1 MMGLSFNFVEK
12 VNVDARDVSAS
23 EDHTSLNTELK
34 PQSKPQSN
42 EKKPLMILGPSGVGK
57 DTMIDMLKKKYKDV
71 FFKLPSYTTREK
83 RPKEEEGADYF
94 FVSKEEFKKMESQGE
109 LFGIQ
114 VYNNNFYA
122 SDKSRLRELINKGDK
137 IIILN
142 YNIET
147 ANRIKNEFDFN
158 FVAILPPSDGEL
170 RKRLINRGT
179 KPEEIENRMDNSL
192 REKSLI
198 DRANY
203 IDFKVVNDDVN
214 KCLSKLEK
222 CFKEL
227 YPEIF

>member
-1 MMGLSFNFVEK
+1 MSFSFVEK
-12 VNVDARDVSAS
+12 RFVDAHDVSAS
-23 EDHTSLNTELK
+23 EDLTSLKTELK

-71 FFKLPSYTTREK
+71 FFKLPSYTTRAK
-83 RPKEEEGADYF
+83 RPKEKEDVDYF
-94 FVSKEEFKKMESQGE
+94 FVSKEEFKKMESQGQ

-122 SDKSRLRELINKGDK
+122 SDKRKLRDLINKRDK

-158 FVAILPPSDGEL
+158 FVAILPPSEGDL

-179 KPEEIENRMDNSL
+179 KPEEIENRMNNSL
-192 REKSLI
+192 RERNLI
-198 DRANY
+198 YEANY
-203 IDFKVVNDDVN
+203 IDFRVVNDDVN
-214 KCLSKLEK
+214 KCLLKLEK
-222 CFKEL
+222 CLKEF

>member
-1 MMGLSFNFVEK
+1 MSLSFSFVEK
-12 VNVDARDVSAS
+12 RSVDACDVSAS
-23 EDHTSLNTELK
+23 EDHTSLKTELK

-71 FFKLPSYTTREK
+71 FFKLPSYTTRAK
-83 RPKEEEGADYF
+83 RPKEEEGVNYL
-94 FVSKEEFKKMESQGE
+94 FVSEEKFKKMESQGR

-122 SDKSRLRELINKGDK
+122 SDKSRLRDLINKGDK

-170 RKRLINRGT
+170 RKRLIKRGT
-179 KPEEIENRMDNSL
+179 KPEEIENRMNNSL
-192 REKSLI
+192 KEKCLI
-198 DRANY
+198 YEANY
-203 IDFKVVNDDVN
+203 IDFRVVNDDVN
-214 KCLSKLEK
+214 KCLIKLEK